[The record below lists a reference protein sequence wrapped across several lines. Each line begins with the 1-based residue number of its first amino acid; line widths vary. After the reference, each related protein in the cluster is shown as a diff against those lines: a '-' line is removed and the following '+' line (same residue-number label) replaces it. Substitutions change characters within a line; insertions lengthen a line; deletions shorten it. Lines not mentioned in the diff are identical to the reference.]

1 MNALHRRIQRT
12 LLLAVA
18 FAMVLAVPA
27 SGATTWRTQASAT
40 SRAGATLVSDVMV
53 GASFHQADAVR
64 LQFRSPDGKARA
76 LDVWY
81 YAECAN
87 GKTKEI
93 DMDAPARILTAAGGG
108 WTNVTIFKTGS
119 KAGECWVGG
128 GGWYATSNKE
138 LAVRLRVLA
147 P

>member
-40 SRAGATLVSDVMV
+40 SRAGTEFVSAVTV
-53 GASFHQADAVR
+53 GASFRQADAVR
-64 LQFRSPDGKARA
+64 LQFRSPDGKARTVE
-76 LDVWY
+76 VWF
-81 YAECAN
+81 YAECAD
-87 GKTKEI
+87 GRTKEI
-93 DMDAPARILTAAGGG
+93 DMDTPARITTAAGGG

-119 KAGECWVGG
+119 KAGECWVEG
-128 GGWYATSNKE
+128 GGWYPASSKE